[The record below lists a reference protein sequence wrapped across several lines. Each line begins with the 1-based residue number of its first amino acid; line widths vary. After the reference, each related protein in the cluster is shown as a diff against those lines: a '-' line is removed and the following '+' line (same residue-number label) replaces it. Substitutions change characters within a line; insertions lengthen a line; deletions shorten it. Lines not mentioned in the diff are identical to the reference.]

1 MIRLNYSLKL
11 EYSVGLSI
19 SGFVFHKDL
28 VIVMALI
35 PGAEISRPSAQ
46 ESSSINL
53 MRSFILQTIAKKNV
67 ENPGRTDRRE
77 ELSSPSSPSIEVK
90 FLKKRCSSFDSQK
103 SPVKETKVEEA
114 KPSSQAPSLK
124 EKSDGKERLDSSVLN
139 DLVESGSFESST
151 EYSRENKEKEYHSE
165 LKDAIK
171 ITANVPELKKAN
183 KNSLKLACRNLNDG
197 IFEDCSTYDITVP
210 NISPDVI
217 DGCGNEIFTNSTAF
231 SENLSSDLDNSSMES
246 YSATDSDLSLSHS
259 IQNDNVPEDQPAL
272 CDTFFSEIIKGNQVK
287 SSRNDTTQLNSK
299 FPMADNSLRRN
310 SQIPKKDESEQ
321 KGDCTDGAPSEK
333 GRRNSKR
340 IRKRNRKSQ
349 SQNPLIY
356 DCPKC
361 GVSYVIASKSS
372 EEARC
377 LHCDLCA
384 SIEPEFM
391 KREKLTWNT
400 CRIC

>member
-1 MIRLNYSLKL
+1 
-11 EYSVGLSI
+11 
-19 SGFVFHKDL
+19 
-28 VIVMALI
+28 MALM
-35 PGAEISRPSAQ
+35 PGTEISRPSGQ

-53 MRSFILQTIAKKNV
+53 MRSFILQTIEKKNV
-67 ENPGRTDRRE
+67 ENPGKNCRRE

-90 FLKKRCSSFDSQK
+90 FLKKRCSSYDSQK
-103 SPVKETKVEEA
+103 SPVNETKVEEA
-114 KPSSQAPSLK
+114 KPSPHASSIK
-124 EKSDGKERLDSSVLN
+124 EKPDDKEQLDSSVLN
-139 DLVESGSFESST
+139 DLVESGSFESSS
-151 EYSRENKEKEYHSE
+151 EYPKENKDNHSE

-171 ITANVPELKKAN
+171 NTHNIPELKKAN

-246 YSATDSDLSLSHS
+246 YSATDSDLSLSQS

-287 SSRNDTTQLNSK
+287 PSSNNTTQLSSK
-299 FPMADNSLRRN
+299 FQMADNSFRRN
-310 SQIPKKDESEQ
+310 SQIPKTDELEQ
-321 KGDCTDGAPSEK
+321 TGDCVDGAPSQK
-333 GRRNSKR
+333 GRRNSKK

-356 DCPKC
+356 DCSKC
-361 GVSYVIASKSS
+361 GASYVIASKSS

-377 LHCDLCA
+377 LYCDLCT